1 MDISGSAAIVTGGG
15 SGLGAATARLLAERG
30 AKVTILDRDTG
41 AGAASAAI
49 TGGLFLEC
57 DVTDEARVG
66 ACLAEAEARH
76 GIARILVNCAG
87 ISDLIP
93 VVGESGAPHPLA
105 AFRRIIDINLVGTF
119 NVLAQFSAR
128 LCSAPKLGEERGVI
142 VNTSS
147 IAAFD
152 GLAGQAAYA
161 ASKNAIIGM
170 CLPIAR
176 DLAAHAIRIV
186 AVAPGTFLS
195 PMVEALPE
203 EYKVA
208 LAAGV
213 PHPSRLGQPAE
224 FARFVECVITSPML
238 NGTSVR
244 LDGAARLG

>member
-1 MDISGSAAIVTGGG
+1 VEINGISAIVTGGG
-15 SGLGAATARLLAERG
+15 SGLGAATARLLTEKG
-30 AKVTILDRDTG
+30 AKVAILDRDVEAGTASARSTG
-41 AGAASAAI
+41 A
-49 TGGLFLEC
+49 LFLKC
-57 DVTDEARVG
+57 DVTDEAHVG
-66 ACLAEAEARH
+66 ACLDEAEASH

-87 ISDLIP
+87 VSDLIP
-93 VVGESGAPHPLA
+93 VVSENGTHHPLA
-105 AFRRIIDINLVGTF
+105 AFRRVIDINLVGTF

-128 LCSAPKLGEERGVI
+128 LCGAPKLGEERGVI
-142 VNTSS
+142 INTSS
-147 IAAFD
+147 IAAFE

-170 CLPIAR
+170 SLPIAR
-176 DLAAHAIRIV
+176 ELAAHAIRIV

-213 PHPSRLGQPAE
+213 PHPSRLGQPSE

-238 NGTSVR
+238 NGTSIR